1 MRILNSCD
9 ELIEFVMNEL
19 SEYSD
24 SVVMF
29 QGDALEIDETDLSYK
44 KFEVVDVFGIDK
56 TDLSYEEFGVIKDDT
71 LISISYSTGSDFDLH
86 AVKGLIDFEK
96 SYPCVVVPNYV
107 RNGIITALKSE
118 W

>member
-1 MRILNSCD
+1 MRILKNFD

-24 SVVMF
+24 HVVMF
-29 QGDALEIDETDLSYK
+29 QGDVLEIDE
-44 KFEVVDVFGIDK
+44 

-71 LISISYSTGSDFDLH
+71 LISISSSTGSDFDLH
-86 AVKGLIDFEK
+86 AVKGLINFEK
-96 SYPCVVVPNYV
+96 SYPCVVVPNYM
-107 RNGIITALKSE
+107 RNGLIAALKGE

>member
-24 SVVMF
+24 HVVMF
-29 QGDALEIDETDLSYK
+29 QGDILEIDE
-44 KFEVVDVFGIDK
+44 
-56 TDLSYEEFGVIKDDT
+56 TDLSYEEFGVIKDNT
-71 LISISYSTGSDFDLH
+71 LISISSSTGSDFDLH
-86 AVKGLIDFEK
+86 AIKGLINFEK

-107 RNGIITALKSE
+107 RNELIATLKGE

>member
-1 MRILNSCD
+1 MKILNNCD

-24 SVVMF
+24 HVVMF
-29 QGDALEIDETDLSYK
+29 QGDVLEIDE
-44 KFEVVDVFGIDK
+44 

-71 LISISYSTGSDFDLH
+71 LISISSSTGSDFDLH
-86 AVKGLIDFEK
+86 AIKGLINFEK

-107 RNGIITALKSE
+107 RNELIATLKGE

>member
-1 MRILNSCD
+1 MRTLNSCD

-24 SVVMF
+24 HVVMF
-29 QGDALEIDETDLSYK
+29 QGDILEIDE
-44 KFEVVDVFGIDK
+44 

-71 LISISYSTGSDFDLH
+71 LISISSSTGSDFDLH
-86 AVKGLIDFEK
+86 AIKGLINFEK

-107 RNGIITALKSE
+107 RNELIAALKGE

>member
-1 MRILNSCD
+1 MRLLKNFD

-24 SVVMF
+24 SVVVF
-29 QGDALEIDETDLSYK
+29 QGDVLE
-44 KFEVVDVFGIDK
+44 IDK

-71 LISISYSTGSDFDLH
+71 LISISSSTGSDFDLH
-86 AVKGLIDFEK
+86 AIKGLINFEK
-96 SYPCVVVPNYV
+96 SYPCVVVPNYM
-107 RNGIITALKSE
+107 RSGLIAALRGV

>member
-1 MRILNSCD
+1 MRILKNFD

-24 SVVMF
+24 HVIMF
-29 QGDALEIDETDLSYK
+29 QGDVLEIDE
-44 KFEVVDVFGIDK
+44 

-71 LISISYSTGSDFDLH
+71 LISISSSTGSDFDLH
-86 AVKGLIDFEK
+86 AIKGFINFEK
-96 SYPCVVVPNYV
+96 SYPCVVVPNYM
-107 RNGIITALKSE
+107 RSGLIAALKSK

>member
-1 MRILNSCD
+1 MRTLNSCD

-24 SVVMF
+24 HVVMF
-29 QGDALEIDETDLSYK
+29 QGDILEIDE
-44 KFEVVDVFGIDK
+44 

-71 LISISYSTGSDFDLH
+71 LISISSSTGSDFDLH
-86 AVKGLIDFEK
+86 AIKGFIDFEK

-107 RNGIITALKSE
+107 RNELIATLKGE

>member
-1 MRILNSCD
+1 MRILKNFD

-24 SVVMF
+24 HVVMF
-29 QGDALEIDETDLSYK
+29 QGDVLEIDE
-44 KFEVVDVFGIDK
+44 

-71 LISISYSTGSDFDLH
+71 LISISSSTGSDFDLH
-86 AVKGLIDFEK
+86 AIKGLIDFEK

-107 RNGIITALKSE
+107 RNELIATLKGE

>member
-24 SVVMF
+24 HVVMF
-29 QGDALEIDETDLSYK
+29 QGDVLE
-44 KFEVVDVFGIDK
+44 IDK

-71 LISISYSTGSDFDLH
+71 LISISSSTGSDFDLH
-86 AVKGLIDFEK
+86 AIKGLINFEK

-107 RNGIITALKSE
+107 RNELIATLKGE
-118 W
+118 

>member
-24 SVVMF
+24 HVVMF
-29 QGDALEIDETDLSYK
+29 QGDVLEIDE
-44 KFEVVDVFGIDK
+44 

-71 LISISYSTGSDFDLH
+71 LISISSSTGSDFDLH
-86 AVKGLIDFEK
+86 AIKGFINFEK
-96 SYPCVVVPNYV
+96 SYPCVVVPNYM
-107 RNGIITALKSE
+107 RNGLIAALKGE

>member
-24 SVVMF
+24 PVVVF
-29 QGDALEIDETDLSYK
+29 QGDVLEIDE
-44 KFEVVDVFGIDK
+44 

-71 LISISYSTGSDFDLH
+71 LISISSSTGSDFDLH
-86 AVKGLIDFEK
+86 AIKGPIDFEK
-96 SYPCVVVPNYV
+96 SYPCVVVPNYM
-107 RNGIITALKSE
+107 RNGLIAALKGE

>member
-1 MRILNSCD
+1 MRTLNSCD

-24 SVVMF
+24 HVIMF
-29 QGDALEIDETDLSYK
+29 QGDVLEIDE
-44 KFEVVDVFGIDK
+44 

-71 LISISYSTGSDFDLH
+71 LISISSSTGSDFDLH
-86 AVKGLIDFEK
+86 AIKGLINFEK
-96 SYPCVVVPNYV
+96 SYPCVVVPNYI
-107 RNGIITALKSE
+107 RNELIATLKGE

>member
-24 SVVMF
+24 PVIMF
-29 QGDALEIDETDLSYK
+29 QGDVLEIDE
-44 KFEVVDVFGIDK
+44 

-71 LISISYSTGSDFDLH
+71 LISISSSTGSDFDLH
-86 AVKGLIDFEK
+86 AIKGPIDFEK

-107 RNGIITALKSE
+107 RNELIATLKGE

>member
-1 MRILNSCD
+1 MRILKNFD

-24 SVVMF
+24 PVVVF
-29 QGDALEIDETDLSYK
+29 QGDVLEIDE
-44 KFEVVDVFGIDK
+44 

-71 LISISYSTGSDFDLH
+71 LISISSSTGSDFDLH
-86 AVKGLIDFEK
+86 AIKGLINFEK
-96 SYPCVVVPNYV
+96 SYPCVVVPNYM
-107 RNGIITALKSE
+107 RDGLIAALRGM

>member
-1 MRILNSCD
+1 MRILKNFD

-24 SVVMF
+24 HVIMF
-29 QGDALEIDETDLSYK
+29 QGDVLEIDE
-44 KFEVVDVFGIDK
+44 

-71 LISISYSTGSDFDLH
+71 LISISSSTGGDFDLH
-86 AVKGLIDFEK
+86 AIKGLINFEK

-107 RNGIITALKSE
+107 RNELIAALKGE
-118 W
+118 R

>member
-1 MRILNSCD
+1 MRTLNSCD

-24 SVVMF
+24 HVVMF
-29 QGDALEIDETDLSYK
+29 QGDILEIDE
-44 KFEVVDVFGIDK
+44 

-71 LISISYSTGSDFDLH
+71 LISISSSTGSDFDLH
-86 AVKGLIDFEK
+86 AIKGLINFEK
-96 SYPCVVVPNYV
+96 SYPCVVVPNYM
-107 RNGIITALKSE
+107 RNGLIATLKGE

>member
-1 MRILNSCD
+1 MRTLKNFD

-24 SVVMF
+24 HVIMF
-29 QGDALEIDETDLSYK
+29 QGDVLEIDE
-44 KFEVVDVFGIDK
+44 

-71 LISISYSTGSDFDLH
+71 LISISSSTGSDFDLH
-86 AVKGLIDFEK
+86 AIKGLINFEK
-96 SYPCVVVPNYV
+96 SYPCVVVPNYM
-107 RNGIITALKSE
+107 RNGLIAALKGE

>member
-1 MRILNSCD
+1 MRILKNFD

-24 SVVMF
+24 PVVVF
-29 QGDALEIDETDLSYK
+29 QGDVLEIDE
-44 KFEVVDVFGIDK
+44 

-71 LISISYSTGSDFDLH
+71 LISISSSTGSDFDLH
-86 AVKGLIDFEK
+86 AIKGLINFEK
-96 SYPCVVVPNYV
+96 SYPCVVVPIYM
-107 RNGIITALKSE
+107 RNGLIAALKGE

>member
-1 MRILNSCD
+1 MRILNSYD

-24 SVVMF
+24 HVVMF
-29 QGDALEIDETDLSYK
+29 QGDILEIDE
-44 KFEVVDVFGIDK
+44 

-71 LISISYSTGSDFDLH
+71 LISISSSTGSDFDLH
-86 AVKGLIDFEK
+86 AIKGLINFEK

-107 RNGIITALKSE
+107 RNELIATLKGE

>member
-1 MRILNSCD
+1 MRILKNFD

-24 SVVMF
+24 YVVMF
-29 QGDALEIDETDLSYK
+29 QGDVLEIDE
-44 KFEVVDVFGIDK
+44 

-71 LISISYSTGSDFDLH
+71 LISISSSTGSDFDLH
-86 AVKGLIDFEK
+86 AIKGLINFEK

-107 RNGIITALKSE
+107 RNELIATLKGE
-118 W
+118 

>member
-1 MRILNSCD
+1 MRILKNFD

-24 SVVMF
+24 PVVVF
-29 QGDALEIDETDLSYK
+29 QGDVLEIDE
-44 KFEVVDVFGIDK
+44 

-71 LISISYSTGSDFDLH
+71 LISISSSTGSDFDLH
-86 AVKGLIDFEK
+86 AIKGLINFRLL
-96 SYPCVVVPNYV
+96 YPCVVVPNYM
-107 RNGIITALKSE
+107 RSGLIAALRGK

>member
-24 SVVMF
+24 HVVMF
-29 QGDALEIDETDLSYK
+29 QGDVLEIDETDLSYK
-44 KFEVVDVFGIDK
+44 KFRVVDVFGIDK
-56 TDLSYEEFGVIKDDT
+56 TDLSYEEFGVVKDDT
-71 LISISYSTGSDFDLH
+71 IISISSSTGSDFDLH
-86 AVKGLIDFEK
+86 AVKGPIDFEK
-96 SYPCVVVPNYV
+96 SYPCVVVPNYM
-107 RNGIITALKSE
+107 RSGLIEALRGM

>member
-24 SVVMF
+24 PVVMF
-29 QGDALEIDETDLSYK
+29 QGDVLEIDE
-44 KFEVVDVFGIDK
+44 

-71 LISISYSTGSDFDLH
+71 LISISSSTGSDFDLH
-86 AVKGLIDFEK
+86 AIKGPINFEK
-96 SYPCVVVPNYV
+96 SYPCIVVPNYV
-107 RNGIITALKSE
+107 RNELIATLKGE

>member
-1 MRILNSCD
+1 MRILKSCN

-24 SVVMF
+24 HIVMF
-29 QGDALEIDETDLSYK
+29 QGDVLEIDE
-44 KFEVVDVFGIDK
+44 

-71 LISISYSTGSDFDLH
+71 LISISSSTGSDFDLH
-86 AVKGLIDFEK
+86 AIKGLINFEK
-96 SYPCVVVPNYV
+96 SYPCVVVPNYM
-107 RNGIITALKSE
+107 RNGLIATLKGE

>member
-1 MRILNSCD
+1 MRILKNFD

-24 SVVMF
+24 PVIVF
-29 QGDALEIDETDLSYK
+29 QGDVLEIDE
-44 KFEVVDVFGIDK
+44 

-71 LISISYSTGSDFDLH
+71 LISISSSTGSDFDLH
-86 AVKGLIDFEK
+86 AIKGLINFEK
-96 SYPCVVVPNYV
+96 SYPCVVMPNYI
-107 RNGIITALKSE
+107 RNGLIAALKGK